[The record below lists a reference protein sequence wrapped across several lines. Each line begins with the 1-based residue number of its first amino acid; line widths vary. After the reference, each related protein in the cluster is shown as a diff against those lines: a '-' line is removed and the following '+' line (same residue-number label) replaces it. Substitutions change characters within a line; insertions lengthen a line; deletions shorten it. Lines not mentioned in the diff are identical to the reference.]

1 MTALEKM
8 ASLHTESDE
17 YHSTKLEKCV
27 QVCASV
33 CKGEKWEEQYML
45 MLTVRCATR
54 YWPKV
59 REGDRKRQRNAG
71 VSTMRAARHCQLFPQ
86 KFTWRGSQQLHVV
99 WFLPPSTKFSLL
111 DLLCVVCHCIV
122 DRPMGI
128 PCRKMVCAHC
138 ISGLV
143 LE

>member
-1 MTALEKM
+1 ML
-8 ASLHTESDE
+8 
-17 YHSTKLEKCV
+17 
-27 QVCASV
+27 QSV

-71 VSTMRAARHCQLFPQ
+71 VSTVRAARHCQLFPQ

-99 WFLPPSTKFSLL
+99 RFLPPSTSFSLL

-122 DRPMGI
+122 DRPMGTL
-128 PCRKMVCAHC
+128 CRN
-138 ISGLV
+138 ISRNARTFAQNATPTIAIKRVWRPSVVQVGHGFHR
-143 LE
+143 